1 MRGPTEA
8 QSRVFGARD
17 AVPVFHSIP
26 LSHLG
31 SFRTYLR
38 WAIADINVNPQSIPP
53 MARGTCRAEPAPPAP
68 PGPSFQPC
76 ASFHAIPQRSDP
88 LSRA

>member
-1 MRGPTEA
+1 MVLDVKSVDRLLGTP
-8 QSRVFGARD
+8 
-17 AVPVFHSIP
+17 VPYAVFHSIP

-38 WAIADINVNPQSIPP
+38 WAIADINGNPQSIPP

-68 PGPSFQPC
+68 PGPSFP
-76 ASFHAIPQRSDP
+76 AE
-88 LSRA
+88 